1 MVGFSNS
8 GRSSDL
14 KRARDEKSWEEGEIN
29 RNKCSLQNLDTAKF
43 MKKLF
48 HR

>member
-14 KRARDEKSWEEGEIN
+14 KRARDEKSWEEGRLTGTNAACRIWI
-29 RNKCSLQNLDTAKF
+29 LQNS
-43 MKKLF
+43 
-48 HR
+48 